1 MGNNL
6 TILKLVTPKAAKGNV
21 YPANSAVLITGA
33 SSGLGRGLALAYAQR
48 NCDLYSDKLTLVSRD
63 KDQLEQVAADCKAV
77 GCQRVIVVSADVRSL
92 SECSKCVQAA
102 IAAYGQLDILVLCA
116 GLAAYHSFPQT
127 PSLKVYHDLM
137 NTNFFGYL
145 NCTFCAF
152 PYLKASKGQ
161 VVVISGIAGEIGLP
175 NQSALSAS
183 KFAVTGFFE
192 ALRSELS
199 SNQVAITIVCPPATR
214 TNLRKNA
221 VLKTVLGGE
230 VESSLS
236 VQNCVANI
244 LAAADRRARK
254 IFFPF
259 RVYFAAYLRP
269 FFPDLIDRRLKRSA
283 RL

>member
-6 TILKLVTPKAAKGNV
+6 TILKLVTPAVAKGKHYLV
-21 YPANSAVLITGA
+21 NSAVLITGA
-33 SSGLGRGLALAYAQR
+33 SSGIGKGLALAYAQR
-48 NCDLYSDKLTLVSRD
+48 NCDFYSDRLTLVSRD
-63 KDQLEQVAADCKAV
+63 KEQLELVAGECRAL
-77 GCQRVIVVSADVRSL
+77 GCQRVLVLPTDVRSL
-92 SECSKCVQAA
+92 SECAKCVQTA
-102 IAAYGQLDILVLCA
+102 ISAYGELDILVLSA

-137 NTNFFGYL
+137 DTNYFGYL
-145 NCTFCAF
+145 NFTFCAF

-161 VVVISGIAGEIGLP
+161 VLVISGIAGEIGLP
-175 NQSALSAS
+175 FQSALSAS

-192 ALRSELS
+192 SLRSELS
-199 SNQVAITIVCPPATR
+199 NNHVAITIVCPPATR

-221 VLKTVLGGE
+221 VLKAGKE
-230 VESSLS
+230 VKYSLD
-236 VQNCVANI
+236 VQTCVANI

-259 RVYFAAYLRP
+259 RVYFAAYIRP
-269 FFPDLIDRRLKRSA
+269 FFPDLIDKRLKRLA

>member
-6 TILKLVTPKAAKGNV
+6 AILKLVTPAVPKGKP
-21 YPANSAVLITGA
+21 YLANSAVLITGA
-33 SSGLGRGLALAYAQR
+33 SSGIGRGLALAYAQR
-48 NCDLYSDKLTLVSRD
+48 NCEFYVDRLTLVSRD
-63 KDQLEQVAADCKAV
+63 KEQLELVANECKAL
-77 GCQRVIVVSADVRSL
+77 GCQQVLVLPTDVRSL
-92 SECSKCVQAA
+92 SDCSKCLQTA
-102 IAAYGQLDILVLCA
+102 ISAYGNLDILVLSA
-116 GLAAYHSFPQT
+116 GLAAYHSFPRT

-145 NCTFCAF
+145 NFTFCAF

-161 VVVISGIAGEIGLP
+161 VIVISGIAGEIGLP
-175 NQSALSAS
+175 FQSALSAS

-199 SNQVAITIVCPPATR
+199 DNHVAITIVCPPATR

-221 VLKTVLGGE
+221 VLQAGKE
-230 VESSLS
+230 VKYSLD
-236 VQNCVANI
+236 VQTCVANI

-259 RVYFAAYLRP
+259 RVYFAAYIRP
-269 FFPDLIDRRLKRSA
+269 FFPDLIDKRLKRLA